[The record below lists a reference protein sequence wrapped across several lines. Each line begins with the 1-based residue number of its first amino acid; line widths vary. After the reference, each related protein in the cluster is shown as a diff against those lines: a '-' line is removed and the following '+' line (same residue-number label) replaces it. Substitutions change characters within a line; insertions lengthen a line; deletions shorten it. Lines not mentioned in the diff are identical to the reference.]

1 MDKKQMDSE
10 LALLEIE
17 TLVSN
22 YTKTEVD
29 IFISILCARIYEG
42 LELGIFKRV
51 AREYPM
57 HSQKNYRNRVIY
69 YLDTDVVKMDG
80 NDIPKNCLTCNYR
93 SEQSFCVIAGD
104 YVGEIN
110 RCSEWESKYAQ

>member
-29 IFISILCARIYEG
+29 IFIVQS
-42 LELGIFKRV
+42 
-51 AREYPM
+51 
-57 HSQKNYRNRVIY
+57 KNTRDFSHEMN
-69 YLDTDVVKMDG
+69 
-80 NDIPKNCLTCNYR
+80 
-93 SEQSFCVIAGD
+93 
-104 YVGEIN
+104 
-110 RCSEWESKYAQ
+110 

>member
-29 IFISILCARIYEG
+29 IFISILCVRFMTMRTFINFKASIQGAAGEHSFYFVFNNG
-42 LELGIFKRV
+42 TNSATDNLGI
-51 AREYPM
+51 
-57 HSQKNYRNRVIY
+57 N
-69 YLDTDVVKMDG
+69 
-80 NDIPKNCLTCNYR
+80 
-93 SEQSFCVIAGD
+93 
-104 YVGEIN
+104 
-110 RCSEWESKYAQ
+110 

>member
-29 IFISILCARIYEG
+29 IFISILCVRFMKEHNISRA
-42 LELGIFKRV
+42 F
-51 AREYPM
+51 
-57 HSQKNYRNRVIY
+57 
-69 YLDTDVVKMDG
+69 
-80 NDIPKNCLTCNYR
+80 
-93 SEQSFCVIAGD
+93 QSLCKLKKLI
-104 YVGEIN
+104 
-110 RCSEWESKYAQ
+110 

>member
-29 IFISILCARIYEG
+29 IFISILCVPM
-42 LELGIFKRV
+42 LGAPK
-51 AREYPM
+51 
-57 HSQKNYRNRVIY
+57 KD
-69 YLDTDVVKMDG
+69 DT
-80 NDIPKNCLTCNYR
+80 
-93 SEQSFCVIAGD
+93 SH
-104 YVGEIN
+104 
-110 RCSEWESKYAQ
+110 